1 MNETDMVTSA
11 PPRRRRTLK
20 MGLWLLLV
28 AVTLLGALAVNA
40 GVSGP
45 GAQEPGLLMALLG
58 RATSLPPTPTK
69 TPTVAPEFTATPTPP
84 TPLPTDTPLPT
95 ATPTA
100 APVTTAAAAPGVTD
114 ELATLVRSYG
124 YDPGGRFIVVDQDL
138 QQMIVAERGAIRLF
152 PVSTGD
158 PEKHTRTP
166 AWNGYVGAYWGT
178 FSSFGVFADEGW
190 FLFRSNGSILIHGA
204 PYVRDNQGNKVY
216 QQIESIGTYPASRGC
231 IRLKPEDSA
240 WFSTWQPEGVPAIIL
255 PFGGGG
261 LQL

>member
-1 MNETDMVTSA
+1 MDTATSA
-11 PPRRRRTLK
+11 SLRWGGVLK
-20 MGLWLLLV
+20 IGLLLTLLV
-28 AVTLLGALAVNA
+28 VILLGALAVQA
-40 GVSGP
+40 AASAP
-45 GAQEPGLLMALLG
+45 GASEPGLLMALLG
-58 RATSLPPTPTK
+58 RATPLPPTPTK
-69 TPTVAPEFTATPTPP
+69 TPTVAPGATATPTPL

-100 APVTTAAAAPGVTD
+100 APAPSVAATPGVT
-114 ELATLVRSYG
+114 EQLAALVRSYG
-124 YDPGGRFIVVDQDL
+124 YDPAGRFIVVDQDM
-138 QQMIVAERGAIRLF
+138 QQMIVADQGAIRLM

-158 PEKHTRTP
+158 PERRMRTP
-166 AWNGYVGAYWGT
+166 AWSGTVGAYWGT

-204 PYVRDNQGNKVY
+204 PYVLDGQGNKVY

-240 WFSTWQPEGVPAIIL
+240 WFSAWQPEGAPVIIL

>member
-58 RATSLPPTPTK
+58 RATPLPPTPTK

-138 QQMIVAERGAIRLF
+138 QQMIVAERGAIPCSRSVQATLKNRRAHRPGTATWACTGALSHRL
-152 PVSTGD
+152 GCL
-158 PEKHTRTP
+158 RTK
-166 AWNGYVGAYWGT
+166 AG
-178 FSSFGVFADEGW
+178 SSSAATA
-190 FLFRSNGSILIHGA
+190 RS
-204 PYVRDNQGNKVY
+204 
-216 QQIESIGTYPASRGC
+216 
-231 IRLKPEDSA
+231 
-240 WFSTWQPEGVPAIIL
+240 
-255 PFGGGG
+255 
-261 LQL
+261 